1 MTLPE
6 SGPGEAQEQQAALLP
21 GVRPYGARSDE
32 SVLVGD
38 LLMRHVPALARGDLE
53 IVAIAR
59 HQSVLSKVAVRRRRG
74 MRLSARP
81 VSLVVGL
88 GADYVNRVSAE
99 LGGERLHVLQWQGD
113 PARYVADALGLGYLP
128 PIELSP
134 STRLANVLLGDI
146 DVRGVRGRQGINLLL
161 ASALTEWRIR
171 LRQIARSPA
180 WKSLEA
186 AQAEQR
192 SVPGLRSE
200 CAPPNWTGCRSAAAD
215 AGRSR
220 RRVTS
225 PDAGPR
231 GSGERPA
238 ARSRRRPHFCLRTV
252 AARYSTA
259 AAVVRVQLL
268 SQASDSLR
276 QIYACASDSNGPTDG
291 TEIYSESRRQTP
303 GCSCRQ
309 WPRQLSQVFCH
320 KTPDWGLDTT
330 LTVL

>member
-6 SGPGEAQEQQAALLP
+6 SGPGSAQEQQAALLP

-59 HQSVLSKVAVRRRRG
+59 HQGVLSKVAVRRRRG

-88 GADYVNRVSAE
+88 GADYVNRASAE

-113 PARYVADALGLGYLP
+113 PARYVAEALGLGYLP

-146 DVRGVRGRQGINLLL
+146 DVRGIRGRQGINLLL

-171 LRQIARSPA
+171 LRQIAHSPA

-186 AQAEQR
+186 AHAERR
-192 SVPGLRSE
+192 SVPATVQSRVPKGL
-200 CAPPNWTGCRSAAAD
+200 
-215 AGRSR
+215 
-220 RRVTS
+220 
-225 PDAGPR
+225 
-231 GSGERPA
+231 
-238 ARSRRRPHFCLRTV
+238 
-252 AARYSTA
+252 
-259 AAVVRVQLL
+259 AVVTYGLNALL
-268 SQASDSLR
+268 
-276 QIYACASDSNGPTDG
+276 PTG
-291 TEIYSESRRQTP
+291 QVVGVRRQTP
-303 GCSCRQ
+303 ADRVDMLLRQ
-309 WPRQLSQVFCH
+309 MLGHEVQVNVLRLD
-320 KTPDWGLDTT
+320 PDEGRVFVSERLPAATQSR
-330 LTVL
+330 LL

>member
-1 MTLPE
+1 M
-6 SGPGEAQEQQAALLP
+6 LP

-59 HQSVLSKVAVRRRRG
+59 HQGVLSKVAVRRSRG

-146 DVRGVRGRQGINLLL
+146 DVRGVRGRHGINLLL

-192 SVPGLRSE
+192 SVPAVVQARVPKGLAISMYGLNGLLPIGQVRGVRRSTPTE
-200 CAPPNWTGCRSAAAD
+200 TVDSLLRERLGHELRVDILRLDADTGQIIVSERVP
-215 AGRSR
+215 AGR
-220 RRVTS
+220 
-225 PDAGPR
+225 
-231 GSGERPA
+231 
-238 ARSRRRPHFCLRTV
+238 
-252 AARYSTA
+252 
-259 AAVVRVQLL
+259 QLPL
-268 SQASDSLR
+268 L
-276 QIYACASDSNGPTDG
+276 
-291 TEIYSESRRQTP
+291 
-303 GCSCRQ
+303 
-309 WPRQLSQVFCH
+309 
-320 KTPDWGLDTT
+320 
-330 LTVL
+330 

>member
-1 MTLPE
+1 VTLPE
-6 SGPGEAQEQQAALLP
+6 SSPGAAQEQQAALLP

-74 MRLSARP
+74 IRLSARP

-113 PARYVADALGLGYLP
+113 PARYVAEALGLGYLP

-171 LRQIARSPA
+171 LRQMARSPA
-180 WKSLEA
+180 WKTLEA
-186 AQAEQR
+186 AQAEHR
-192 SVPGLRSE
+192 SVP
-200 CAPPNWTGCRSAAAD
+200 AAVQA
-215 AGRSR
+215 
-220 RRVTS
+220 RVTKGLALS
-225 PDAGPR
+225 MYGLNGLLPIGQVRGVRRSTPVETVDSLLRERLGQELRVDVLRLDTDTGQIIVSERAPR
-231 GSGERPA
+231 G
-238 ARSRRRPHFCLRTV
+238 
-252 AARYSTA
+252 
-259 AAVVRVQLL
+259 
-268 SQASDSLR
+268 
-276 QIYACASDSNGPTDG
+276 
-291 TEIYSESRRQTP
+291 
-303 GCSCRQ
+303 
-309 WPRQLSQVFCH
+309 RQL
-320 KTPDWGLDTT
+320 PL
-330 LTVL
+330 L